1 MNENATL
8 KIITIALFAAFAGV
22 SCWATAESLHLLLPD
37 LPEVLCWVVTV
48 GFFFIAS
55 WGTKMIA
62 DSCNQNV
69 YVERRGTSLVIGILI
84 TLFFWLFCS
93 MPTNTHTFF
102 YRNLINERVTTD
114 IATTQGYLAQIK
126 DNTVTDAK
134 IQARCAEVKNRVDVK
149 LGELKAEIEND
160 ANPGNG
166 PKAKEIL
173 RDFADILGVARVE
186 PLSYVGT
193 SRQERQRLYDAYR
206 QKIYILLESKL
217 QNIVQEMTPTND
229 NYRKDAKTAYDNLN
243 LLKKYIDNETLSL
256 TDATDIKTVCEKLNQ
271 GYATVKNHAQFV
283 DFKKQ

>member
-1 MNENATL
+1 M
-8 KIITIALFAAFAGV
+8 

-186 PLSYVGT
+186 PLSYVAPSRAARRRGST
-193 SRQERQRLYDAYR
+193 SWTAAHRRPRPS
-206 QKIYILLESKL
+206 SK
-217 QNIVQEMTPTND
+217 
-229 NYRKDAKTAYDNLN
+229 RAAGSSSRRASRRRRCSA
-243 LLKKYIDNETLSL
+243 SL
-256 TDATDIKTVCEKLNQ
+256 TSSTRKWPPPSSRRSCRWRRCSSRPASRRA
-271 GYATVKNHAQFV
+271 G
-283 DFKKQ
+283 